1 MRTGM
6 MRYEVTRWLINGE
19 IRRRSTEN
27 QEYAEAIAGRS
38 TGNQVYVG
46 PIAKNRQKNEPKTRS
61 GNPSNEFIANANT
74 SNVENA
80 EKRAT

>member
-19 IRRRSTEN
+19 IRR
-27 QEYAEAIAGRS
+27 RS

-61 GNPSNEFIANANT
+61 GNPSNEFIANGKA
-74 SNVENA
+74 SNVELG
-80 EKRAT
+80 

>member
-1 MRTGM
+1 M

-61 GNPSNEFIANANT
+61 GNPQNA
-74 SNVENA
+74 VYRER
-80 EKRAT
+80 KHKQRRKPVK